1 MPLLRLYIRFFSM
14 ASNKN
19 LNPSKTVL
27 TIVFG
32 FLAIFLYLTTE
43 SQYHYWMLWV
53 AVSVGGLGLLSSY
66 LALKIQDAWMGL
78 AKLLS
83 YIVPPILLSII
94 FFIFLFPIALLSR
107 LFGEKDPLQL
117 KKTDKSLFKTVDKT
131 FSKDAFEKTW

>member
-1 MPLLRLYIRFFSM
+1 M
-14 ASNKN
+14 ASKKE
-19 LNPSKTVL
+19 LTPSKTVL
-27 TIVFG
+27 TIVIG
-32 FLAIFLYLTTE
+32 FLAIYLYLTTK

-66 LALKIQDAWMGL
+66 LALKIQDAWMRL

-83 YIVPPILLSII
+83 HIIPPILLSII
-94 FFIFLFPIALLSR
+94 FFVFLFPIALLSR

-131 FSKDAFEKTW
+131 FTKDTFEKTW

>member
-1 MPLLRLYIRFFSM
+1 MLLLCILFSSM

-27 TIVFG
+27 TIVIG
-32 FLAIFLYLTTE
+32 FLAIYLYLTTK

-83 YIVPPILLSII
+83 HIIPPILLSII
-94 FFIFLFPIALLSR
+94 FFVILFPIALLSR

-131 FSKDAFEKTW
+131 FSKDTFEKTW